1 MSKLQTIFS
10 LAVFVPIKQLNPALA
25 AQRRGAQCIVSSGE
39 PGVACPAHTRR
50 DARENLVKP

>member
-25 AQRRGAQCIVSSGE
+25 AQRRGAQCIVSEE